1 MNHKIKTLEMP
12 TPGKLQVNGKII
24 TFDMNGVI
32 GVPKGDLS
40 PSELY
45 DVVLHLGVEFRVD
58 QHQTDL
64 ERDQKYCAE
73 M

>member
-1 MNHKIKTLEMP
+1 MNQIKTIEMP

-24 TFDMNGVI
+24 TFDQSGVCEQSR
-32 GVPKGDLS
+32 KDLS
-40 PSELY
+40 ESELY
-45 DVVLHLGVEFRVD
+45 DVVLHIAVEFRDD

-64 ERDQKYCAE
+64 ERDQKYCTD

>member
-1 MNHKIKTLEMP
+1 MNQIKTLEMP
-12 TPGKLQVNGKII
+12 TPGKLEVNGKII
-24 TFDMNGVI
+24 TFDMNGVCRASL
-32 GVPKGDLS
+32 KDLS
-40 PSELY
+40 ESELY
-45 DVVLHLGVEFRVD
+45 DVVLHIAVEFRDD